1 MVTEMYQNYN
11 FSPRLVGKNVTFF
24 VSLSYFFK
32 ASRGLQIKL
41 NSERKR
47 ELWLL
52 LYCTHGTRSNNSIV

>member
-41 NSERKR
+41 NSERER
-47 ELWLL
+47 TVVTPI
-52 LYCTHGTRSNNSIV
+52 LYTWYKKQ